1 MNERIVMDPQI
12 QHGKPVIRDTRVPVA
27 RVLGGLAGGMSF
39 DEICREYDLAP
50 EAIRAAIQYAEE
62 LVEQEAH
69 YPLPA

>member
-1 MNERIVMDPQI
+1 MNERIVMDPRV

-39 DEICREYDLAP
+39 EEVCREYDLAP
-50 EAIRAAIQYAEE
+50 EDIRAAIRYAEE

>member
-1 MNERIVMDPQI
+1 MNERIVMDPQV

-39 DEICREYDLAP
+39 DEICQEYDLTPAD
-50 EAIRAAIQYAEE
+50 IRATIQYAEE

>member
-39 DEICREYDLAP
+39 EEICREYDLTP
-50 EAIRAAIQYAEE
+50 EDIRAAIHYAEE

-69 YPLPA
+69 

>member
-1 MNERIVMDPQI
+1 MNERIVLDPQI

-27 RVLGGLAGGMSF
+27 CVLGGLAGGMSF
-39 DEICREYDLAP
+39 DEVFREYDLAP
-50 EAIRAAIQYAEE
+50 EDIRAAIQYAEE